1 MVDASCGVNCSLEQ
15 AVEIM
20 KGSTLSARV
29 LIFLG
34 VCFALSFSLS
44 SPLLGQT
51 SRGTVLGHVTDR
63 TGSTISG
70 AAVTLRNVNTDVA
83 ETFTTNITGD
93 FVFVNVVPG
102 IYELQFQAQGFKT
115 VHSSGLNVEVEQTLR
130 QDVRLDPGKVTEFVT
145 VTDQTQM
152 LQTENAEIGGVVP
165 QQLVDSLPLNGRDFT
180 SLIAINAGVGQPVG
194 GDQAGS
200 AASSGLFALH
210 GLNDTY
216 RSTSSNGAR
225 VDSLN
230 YLIDGVLDIDYFWSK
245 PTNFPSEFSIQE
257 FKLESG
263 LYTADYGFGT
273 TQVNVAIK
281 SGTNQIHGNL
291 YELLI
296 RNAAFQPEDPRVK
309 ALNAMNGTDLPSKAE
324 FVQNQFGFSLGG
336 PLVIPKLYDGRNRSF
351 WFFNYEGARRNQ
363 GNGTQF
369 LQVPT
374 TAERG
379 GNFSDW
385 PALIFDPAT
394 TGSVAPTT
402 NDPSG
407 RTAFPNDTIPT
418 ARFDPAAV
426 NFLKYLPLPNVPC
439 TLPCLNYQATTVI
452 KFKSNVE
459 TFRVDQHLSP
469 HDQLFFTG
477 NLTLF
482 IRTYPT
488 QFRSMGL

>member
-15 AVEIM
+15 AVEKSHSPQT

-291 YELLI
+291 YDFI
-296 RNAAFQPEDPRVK
+296 RNAAFQPEI
-309 ALNAMNGTDLPSKAE
+309 E
-324 FVQNQFGFSLGG
+324 
-336 PLVIPKLYDGRNRSF
+336 
-351 WFFNYEGARRNQ
+351 E
-363 GNGTQF
+363 
-369 LQVPT
+369 
-374 TAERG
+374 
-379 GNFSDW
+379 
-385 PALIFDPAT
+385 
-394 TGSVAPTT
+394 
-402 NDPSG
+402 
-407 RTAFPNDTIPT
+407 
-418 ARFDPAAV
+418 
-426 NFLKYLPLPNVPC
+426 
-439 TLPCLNYQATTVI
+439 
-452 KFKSNVE
+452 
-459 TFRVDQHLSP
+459 
-469 HDQLFFTG
+469 
-477 NLTLF
+477 
-482 IRTYPT
+482 
-488 QFRSMGL
+488 